1 MIERPMR
8 IRPAPTLLLVAS
20 ALLVVGLGGVLRD
33 REIPL
38 GVPGEWTWSRL
49 GEQIEPVAVD
59 VGLAAV
65 GLGLFAGFAAVGR
78 RDLGRLGPRSS
89 RWREGAWVAGLVAAG
104 VFAQLAAMTAAP
116 PGYGIARAVTLAMT
130 GSSGYYHVA
139 REEMADPMAFLRD
152 YPEWIKGQD
161 VYHVG
166 THPPGLFVL
175 SRGALGLM
183 DASPGLAKRIDAA
196 TPRALAEAFRQ
207 IIGPIPRADRAALVL
222 VAGLTLLA
230 CSATSA
236 PIFLMMRGSGADPAS
251 SWSSAV
257 LWPLVPSAVLFQPT
271 ADAAFPLLAAMSV
284 ALSSRR
290 GPASAALA
298 GVVLAAGMAC
308 SLVFLAVGLVVGL
321 MLATNRGM
329 PIRRRA
335 LLIGLTGVGFL
346 APTLLGWAATGAN
359 PFLIWWENQSKHAG
373 FYAENPRSYL
383 PWLAMNPIELVVGL
397 GLPAS
402 AWVVVA
408 MLAGKA
414 PRASWFTLLVL
425 AILTLSGRSLSEVG
439 RLWLPFL
446 PMVLAAS
453 GSGQARLGGGN
464 LTLAITVLL
473 MAAQVVAMELTIQ
486 VVYPVT

>member
-1 MIERPMR
+1 M
-8 IRPAPTLLLVAS
+8 LLLFAS
-20 ALLVVGLGGVLRD
+20 AGLVVGLGGVLRD

-65 GLGLFAGFAAVGR
+65 GLGLFAGFAAIGR
-78 RDLGRLGPRSS
+78 RDLGRLGPQPA
-89 RWREGAWVAGLVAAG
+89 RWREGGWVAGLVAAG
-104 VFAQLAAMTAAP
+104 VLAQLAAMTASP
-116 PGYGIARAVTLAMT
+116 PGYGIAKAVTLAMT

-175 SRGALGLM
+175 SRAVLGLM
-183 DASPGLAKRIDAA
+183 DTSPGLAKGIDAI
-196 TPRALAEAFRQ
+196 TPRGLSDAFRQ

-222 VAGLTLLA
+222 LAGLTMLA
-230 CSATSA
+230 CAATSA
-236 PIFLMMRGSGADPAS
+236 PIYLMMRGSGADPAT

-271 ADAAFPLLAAMSV
+271 ADTAFPLLAAMSV
-284 ALSSRR
+284 ALATRR
-290 GPASAALA
+290 GPVSSTMA
-298 GVVLAAGMAC
+298 GVVLAFGMAC
-308 SLVFLAVGLVVGL
+308 SLVFLAVGLIVGL
-321 MLATNRGM
+321 MLATHKGM
-329 PIRRRA
+329 PIRRRL

-346 APTLLGWAATGAN
+346 APTLLGWAVTGAN

-373 FYAENPRSYL
+373 FYGENPRSYF
-383 PWLAMNPIELVVGL
+383 PWLVMNPIELIVGL
-397 GLPAS
+397 GLSAS

-408 MLAGKA
+408 MVAGKA
-414 PRASWFTLLVL
+414 PRASWFSMLVL
-425 AILTLSGRSLSEVG
+425 VILTLTGRSLSEVG
-439 RLWLPFL
+439 RLWLPFF
-446 PMVLAAS
+446 PMLLAAA
-453 GSGQARLGGGN
+453 GPGQARVGGGSV
-464 LTLAITVLL
+464 TLAITILL
-473 MAAQVVAMELTIQ
+473 MAAQVVAMELTIH